1 MKALVSV
8 LRPLVLAAAL
18 LPAAGWT
25 QTPQTLFST
34 SFETGEGYDA
44 GFELVGQNSWMGQGT
59 AGNGLV
65 TRFSGEG
72 QQAYVGFFDPLTN
85 SEASFTTWRPITFDP
100 IASNKPVVTF
110 RTTMEIVDSTSA
122 DPNKDDFRWEVF
134 NTDGHRLFSLDFDN
148 STMGICYLLED
159 GVFRATPFSF
169 VHDAVYDL
177 EIKMDF
183 ENNLWLANLS
193 GTIVISN
200 QPIVQTAARR
210 DLGDIAATWF
220 FLTPNSP
227 GDNAMVFDNYTIT
240 AESIPTR
247 PTLQLLSVNNN
258 QPLLQLIGEPNRS
271 YILEASTDLRS
282 WFPIK
287 TNTPNDGTF
296 QHLDTGATPLMHRHY
311 RARVR

>member
-1 MKALVSV
+1 MKNLARL
-8 LRPLVLAAAL
+8 LFVLAAVL
-18 LPAAGWT
+18 LPPASRA
-25 QTPQTLFST
+25 QAPQTLFST
-34 SFETGEGYDA
+34 AFGTNENYDA
-44 GFELVGQNSWMGQGT
+44 GFELVGQHSWMGQGT

-65 TRFSGEG
+65 TRFPGEG
-72 QQAYVGFFDPLTN
+72 QQAYIGFFDPLTN
-85 SEASFTTWRPITFDP
+85 TESSFTTWRPIAFDP
-100 IASNKPVVTF
+100 IANGKPVVTF
-110 RTTMEIVDSTSA
+110 RTKMEIVDSTAA

-134 NTDGHRLFSLDFDN
+134 NTEGLRLFSLDFDN

-159 GVFRATPFSF
+159 AQFRVTPYSF
-169 VHDAVYDL
+169 LRNTVYDL

-183 ENNLWLANLS
+183 ENNVWLANFS

-200 QPIVQTAARR
+200 QPIAQTAARR

-227 GDNAMVFDNYTIT
+227 GNNAMVFDNYTIT
-240 AESIPTR
+240 AESIPTQ

-258 QPLLQLIGEPNRS
+258 QPLLQLTGEANRS

-296 QHLDTGATPLMHRHY
+296 QHLDTGAVLGLRHY